1 MRRDA
6 RELWSKRVERW
17 KDSGLTA
24 KEFAAET
31 GINAN
36 TLSHWG
42 WKLAAR
48 KRSSPSAGAPPSE
61 PGTRFVE
68 VVAPSTAIGIAAQAA
83 PPSAP
88 EVASLEP
95 DPLEIVLRDELRIRV
110 PVHFDPDALRRVVAT
125 LGTC

>member
-17 KDSGLTA
+17 RDSGLTA

-31 GINAN
+31 GVNAN
-36 TLSHWG
+36 TLSHWS
-42 WKLAAR
+42 WKLAAQ
-48 KRSSPSAGAPPSE
+48 KRRSPRASAPPSKPE
-61 PGTRFVE
+61 TRFVE

-83 PPSAP
+83 PPSTA
-88 EVASLEP
+88 EVTALGP

-110 PVHFDPDALRRVVAT
+110 PAHFDPDALRRVVVT
-125 LGTC
+125 LGTR

>member
-31 GINAN
+31 GVNAN

-42 WKLAAR
+42 WKLAAQ
-48 KRSSPSAGAPPSE
+48 KRSSLRAGASPSKRE
-61 PGTRFVE
+61 TRFVE
-68 VVAPSTAIGIAAQAA
+68 LVAPSTALGLAAQAA
-83 PPSAP
+83 LPAAA

-95 DPLEIVLRDELRIRV
+95 DPLEIVLRDEIRIRV
-110 PVHFDPDALRRVVAT
+110 PARFDPDALRRVVAT